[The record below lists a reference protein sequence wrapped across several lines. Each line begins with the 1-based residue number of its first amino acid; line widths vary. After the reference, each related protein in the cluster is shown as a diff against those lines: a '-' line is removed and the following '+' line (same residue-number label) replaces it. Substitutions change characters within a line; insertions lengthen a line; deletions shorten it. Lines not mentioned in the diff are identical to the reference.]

1 MNNLEIYQQQINT
14 IFSCL
19 EKLGNSLKNQDNLN
33 FINNLN
39 EYKKDAIDFSNLIN
53 DLSNK
58 ERTGTKQ

>member
-1 MNNLEIYQQQINT
+1 MNNLEIYQQQINA